1 MWKMHRMYVWVLS
14 LTGIMANTPCCM
26 GSQRTRS
33 VDTSTVT
40 TLDVSRFMGQWYE
53 IARYDHRFERGM
65 TRVMAEYT
73 LLSDG
78 DIRVQNSGW
87 KDGKFKQITGK
98 ARLPDPIRYPGRLE
112 VSFFLWFYSD
122 YYVLEVAPDYRY
134 AVVGSSSD
142 KYLWI
147 LCRTPQMPKHTLEHI
162 LSNLRTRGYDLSRL
176 VYGQY

>member
-1 MWKMHRMYVWVLS
+1 MHRIYVWVLS
-14 LTGIMANTPCCM
+14 LTGMMANAPCCM

-33 VDTSTVT
+33 VDSSTVT
-40 TLDVSRFMGQWYE
+40 TLDVPRFMGKWYE

-73 LLSDG
+73 LLPDG
-78 DIRVQNSGW
+78 GIRVLNSGW

-98 ARLPDPIRYPGRLE
+98 ARLPDPARYPGRLE

-176 VYGQY
+176 VYEEY

>member
-26 GSQRTRS
+26 GSLRTRS

>member
-26 GSQRTRS
+26 GSQRARS

-112 VSFFLWFYSD
+112 VSFFLWFFALFFFLYNQSF
-122 YYVLEVAPDYRY
+122 
-134 AVVGSSSD
+134 
-142 KYLWI
+142 
-147 LCRTPQMPKHTLEHI
+147 
-162 LSNLRTRGYDLSRL
+162 
-176 VYGQY
+176 